1 MCAQKTVHSSSRIP
15 PAVGPYSQAI
25 AWGDLLFCS
34 GIVPLSPETGQ
45 VSGDTIEEQTRQVL
59 DNLRTLLADLGLDL
73 GSVLKTTVFLSDMDH
88 FKAFN
93 AVYSEYFASDPP
105 ARSTVQVARLPLDV
119 LIEVEAIVGTSGTP

>member
-34 GIVPLSPETGQ
+34 GIVPLSPETGK

-59 DNLRTLLADLGLDL
+59 DNMRTLLADLGLDL
-73 GSVLKTTVFLSDMDH
+73 GCVLKTTVFLSDMEH

-93 AVYSEYFASDPP
+93 AVYSEYFASDHP

-119 LIEVEAIVGTSGTP
+119 LIEVEAIVGTSGTT

>member
-1 MCAQKTVHSSSRIP
+1 MCARRTVHSSSRIP

-34 GIVPLSPETGQ
+34 GIVPLSPETGK

-59 DNLRTLLADLGLDL
+59 DNLRTLLDDLGLDL
-73 GSVLKTTVFLSDMDH
+73 GCVLKTTVFLSDMEH

-93 AVYSEYFASDPP
+93 AIYSEYFPSDPP

-119 LIEVEAIVGTSGTP
+119 LIEVEAIVGTSGTT